1 MTVFLQVLM
10 HKSHD
15 LLKEE
20 ITLTIFHMANV
31 DLNAFFKQFLMDFLN
46 KIEDLDSNQK
56 EKLQIGFKNEVVSN
70 FAYILYKIYFIILV
84 KNTNFCET
92 KKKIEITFCF
102 QDLPSFTTNLH
113 RFIGDLRYYK
123 ICNASLPAGSVSF
136 NM

>member
-1 MTVFLQVLM
+1 M

-56 EKLQIGFKNEVVSN
+56 EKLQMGFKNEVVSN

-84 KNTNFCET
+84 KNTNFSET
-92 KKKIEITFCF
+92 KKKLKLLFVFRIC
-102 QDLPSFTTNLH
+102 LH
-113 RFIGDLRYYK
+113 SRPIFID
-123 ICNASLPAGSVSF
+123 SLVT
-136 NM
+136 

>member
-56 EKLQIGFKNEVVSN
+56 EKLQMGFKNEVVSN
-70 FAYILYKIYFIILV
+70 FAYILYKIYF
-84 KNTNFCET
+84 
-92 KKKIEITFCF
+92 
-102 QDLPSFTTNLH
+102 
-113 RFIGDLRYYK
+113 
-123 ICNASLPAGSVSF
+123 
-136 NM
+136 

>member
-1 MTVFLQVLM
+1 M

-56 EKLQIGFKNEVVSN
+56 EKLQMGFKNEVVSN
-70 FAYILYKIYFIILV
+70 FAYIFIRFILLFLSKMPIFV
-84 KNTNFCET
+84 RP
-92 KKKIEITFCF
+92 KKIESTFCF

>member
-1 MTVFLQVLM
+1 M

-56 EKLQIGFKNEVVSN
+56 EKLQMGFKNEVVSN
-70 FAYILYKIYFIILV
+70 FAYIFI
-84 KNTNFCET
+84 
-92 KKKIEITFCF
+92 
-102 QDLPSFTTNLH
+102 
-113 RFIGDLRYYK
+113 RFILLFLSK
-123 ICNASLPAGSVSF
+123 IQIFVRPKKN
-136 NM
+136 

>member
-1 MTVFLQVLM
+1 M

-56 EKLQIGFKNEVVSN
+56 EKLQMGFKNEVVSN

-84 KNTNFCET
+84 KNANFCET
-92 KKKIEITFCF
+92 KK
-102 QDLPSFTTNLH
+102 N
-113 RFIGDLRYYK
+113 
-123 ICNASLPAGSVSF
+123 
-136 NM
+136 

>member
-1 MTVFLQVLM
+1 M

-56 EKLQIGFKNEVVSN
+56 EKLQMGFKNEVVSN
-70 FAYILYKIYFIILV
+70 FAYIFYKIYFIILV
-84 KNTNFCET
+84 KNTNFSET
-92 KKKIEITFCF
+92 KKKIESTFCF

>member
-1 MTVFLQVLM
+1 MSKIQYRKLLYAYLFEKNIHKSLFSRFFFQPIFTESLIGHFLTVFLQVLM

-56 EKLQIGFKNEVVSN
+56 EKLQMGFKNEVV
-70 FAYILYKIYFIILV
+70 
-84 KNTNFCET
+84 
-92 KKKIEITFCF
+92 ITFSIFFHNTCHF
-102 QDLPSFTTNLH
+102 NLQ
-113 RFIGDLRYYK
+113 
-123 ICNASLPAGSVSF
+123 
-136 NM
+136 

>member
-56 EKLQIGFKNEVVSN
+56 EKLQMGFKNEVVSN
-70 FAYILYKIYFIILV
+70 FAYILCKIYFIILV

-92 KKKIEITFCF
+92 KKKLKLLF
-102 QDLPSFTTNLH
+102 FTGFA
-113 RFIGDLRYYK
+113 FIHDQ
-123 ICNASLPAGSVSF
+123 SS
-136 NM
+136 

>member
-1 MTVFLQVLM
+1 MKKKYSQIIIFTIFFQPIFTESLIGHFLTVFLQVLM

-56 EKLQIGFKNEVVSN
+56 EKLQMGFKNEVV
-70 FAYILYKIYFIILV
+70 
-84 KNTNFCET
+84 
-92 KKKIEITFCF
+92 ITFSIF
-102 QDLPSFTTNLH
+102 FS
-113 RFIGDLRYYK
+113 
-123 ICNASLPAGSVSF
+123 
-136 NM
+136 